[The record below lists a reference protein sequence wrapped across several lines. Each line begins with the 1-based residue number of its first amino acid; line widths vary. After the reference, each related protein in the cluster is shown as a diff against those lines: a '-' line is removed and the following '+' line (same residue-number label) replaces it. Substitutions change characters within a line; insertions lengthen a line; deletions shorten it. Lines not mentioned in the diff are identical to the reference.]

1 MGGRSIAPNKQ
12 AWEGPEMRSLWT
24 IAILLAG
31 LPAAAQAQTGDSTL
45 TGERLFRQHCSVCH
59 LKPSIVNNAFGPA
72 LYKDVVD
79 GKEAAVKEF
88 IAKGTPRMPGFQY
101 TLQPA
106 QLDAVL
112 TYLKTVPAPAAQPA
126 AAPARPAARAGMRE
140 DD

>member
-1 MGGRSIAPNKQ
+1 MRG
-12 AWEGPEMRSLWT
+12 AW
-24 IAILLAG
+24 ILSFLLVG
-31 LPAAAQAQTGDSTL
+31 LPAGAHAQSTDSPL

-59 LKPSIVNNAFGPA
+59 LKPSIVNDGFGPA
-72 LYKDVVD
+72 LSKDTVE
-79 GKEAAVKEF
+79 GKEAALKEF

-101 TLQPA
+101 TLQPT

-126 AAPARPAARAGMRE
+126 APAARPAARGNQRE